1 MEKKKFDEEVGK
13 IVSGP
18 VRGMIE
24 QRCEELF
31 NSGGIDT
38 SSYENDTWRLPLIV
52 VSAALF
58 DVAEQISGMLNVAG
72 RKAAK
77 NLRHF

>member
-1 MEKKKFDEEVGK
+1 MEKEKFEQEVGK
-13 IVSGP
+13 IVCGP
-18 VRGMIE
+18 VRGIIE

-38 SSYENDTWRLPLIV
+38 SSYENETWRLPLII
-52 VSAALF
+52 VSVALF
-58 DVAEQISGMLNVAG
+58 DAAEQVFGMLNDAS
-72 RKAAK
+72 RKAVK